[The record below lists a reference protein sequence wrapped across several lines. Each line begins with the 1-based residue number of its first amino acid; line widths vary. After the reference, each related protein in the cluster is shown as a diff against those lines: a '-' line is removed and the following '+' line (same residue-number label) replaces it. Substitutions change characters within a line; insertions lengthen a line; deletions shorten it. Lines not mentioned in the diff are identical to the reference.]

1 MTFKKGQK
9 VSVLDD
15 AINGVVAK
23 VHNGNVTII
32 TTEGF
37 ELEFKAHELILEQDE
52 TMIRKDIFNTDFQKV
67 IVDKEMSKKPGP
79 TFKTK
84 SKETEKM
91 VVDLHIHQLVEN
103 TKHMENFDMLNLQL
117 DTAKRRLEFAISK
130 RMPHIVFIHGVGE
143 GVLKMELHTLLR
155 RYDNI
160 TFYDADY
167 KIFGLGAT
175 EVRIFQNVAPN

>member
-1 MTFKKGQK
+1 MSFKKGQK
-9 VSVLDD
+9 VSVLDE
-15 AINGVVAK
+15 AISGIVVK
-23 VHNGNVTII
+23 VHKDSVIII
-32 TTEGF
+32 TSDGF
-37 ELEFKAHELILEQDE
+37 ELAFKPNELILDADK
-52 TMIRKDIFNTDFQKV
+52 TILGKDMMHTDFQKV
-67 IVDKEMSKKPGP
+67 IVEKEFRKKPNP
-79 TFKTK
+79 TFKTRQ
-84 SKETEKM
+84 KEPEKM

-167 KIFGLGAT
+167 KTYGLGAT
-175 EVRIFQNVAPN
+175 EVRIFQNVSAN